1 MEQGYSDEI
10 AVGDPAILVPLL
22 YEPNSKPSGDIAVI
36 PQHRDAQA
44 PIFRMIAEMEGFRL
58 IDICT
63 DIEDFCDQLTG
74 CRGVVSSSLH
84 AVVAAHGYKIPAR
97 FIKVSDNPLGDG
109 FKLLDYLSSVGL
121 DDDTPVI
128 CTGVDDIR
136 RAADTVELPRHYPD
150 IEKLL
155 SSCPFI
161 KPSIKP
167 DWIARA
173 SAHFRY

>member
-1 MEQGYSDEI
+1 MGARIHLARRCHRKGAKTNCYRPGPLTREKLMEQGYSDEI

-84 AVVAAHGYKIPAR
+84 AVVAAHGYKILASPKNR
-97 FIKVSDNPLGDG
+97 YQPLG
-109 FKLLDYLSSVGL
+109 
-121 DDDTPVI
+121 
-128 CTGVDDIR
+128 
-136 RAADTVELPRHYPD
+136 
-150 IEKLL
+150 
-155 SSCPFI
+155 
-161 KPSIKP
+161 
-167 DWIARA
+167 
-173 SAHFRY
+173 